1 MKIRK
6 TILTAAILMAAVCL
20 PAQNKSAGINIS
32 IWKDICTQPHDST
45 QTTYVNIGLLSTLNR
60 LNGVGINALGSV
72 VHGDMNGVQ
81 ITGLANLAGG
91 TMRGVQIAGVSN
103 ISGDNT
109 IGLSTAGLVNITGD
123 GTKGVIIA
131 GLTSIGGDNTSGVM
145 MSGFMNV
152 TGNMASG
159 FQFSGAANITGQSYN
174 GMVTS
179 GLLNVVGEDMN
190 GLQIAGIANITAR
203 KLNGLQIALC
213 NYATKAR
220 GLQIGLVNYYRE
232 DMKGL
237 QLGLV
242 NANPDTKVQMMLY
255 GGNSTAANIGVR
267 FKNQL
272 FYTILGVGS
281 MYQDLNDKFSA
292 SASYRAGISFP
303 VYKGLSISG
312 DLGYQHIEAFDNKD
326 EVIPKR
332 LYALQARA
340 NLEYQFTPKF
350 GIFATGGYGLTRF
363 YNKSINYDKG
373 VIIEAGIVLF

>member
-1 MKIRK
+1 MNIKK
-6 TILTAAILMAAVCL
+6 TFLTAAILMAAVCL

-32 IWKDICTQPHDST
+32 IWKDICTQPYDSL

-91 TMRGVQIAGVSN
+91 TMRGVQIAGISN
-103 ISGDNT
+103 ISGNNSV
-109 IGLSTAGLVNITGD
+109 GVSAAGLVNIIGD
-123 GTKGVIIA
+123 GSQGVIIA
-131 GLTSIGGDNTSGVM
+131 GLTSIGGNNTSGVM
-145 MSGFMNV
+145 ISGFMNV

-159 FQFSGAANITGQSYN
+159 LQLSGAANITGQSFN
-174 GMVTS
+174 GLMTS

-190 GLQIAGIANITAR
+190 GLQMAGLVNITAR
-203 KLNGLQIALC
+203 KLNGAQVGLF
-213 NYATKAR
+213 NYATHAR
-220 GLQIGLVNYYRE
+220 GLQIGLVNYYQK

-242 NANPDTKVQMMLY
+242 NANPDTKVQMMVY
-255 GGNSTAANIGVR
+255 GGNVTPANIGVR
-267 FKNQL
+267 FKNEL

-281 MYQDLNDKFSA
+281 FYQNLNDKFSI
-292 SASYRAGISFP
+292 STSYRAGLSFP
-303 VYKGLSISG
+303 LYKGLSISG
-312 DLGYQHIEAFDNKD
+312 DLGFQHIEACSNKD
-326 EVIPKR
+326 EVIPRR

-340 NLEYQFTPKF
+340 NLEYQFTKKF

-363 YNKSINYDKG
+363 YNKSSNYDKG
-373 VIIEAGIVLF
+373 AIVEAGIVLF

>member
-1 MKIRK
+1 MKIKK
-6 TILTAAILMAAVCL
+6 TILTAAILMAAVSL

-45 QTTYVNIGLLSTLNR
+45 QTTYVNIGLLSTMNR

-72 VHGDMNGVQ
+72 VHSDMNGVQ

-91 TMRGVQIAGVSN
+91 TMRGVQLAGISN
-103 ISGDNT
+103 ISGDR
-109 IGLSTAGLVNITGD
+109 AQ
-123 GTKGVIIA
+123 GVVIS
-131 GLTSIGGDNTSGVM
+131 GLTSIGGDNNSGLM
-145 MSGFMNV
+145 ISGFMNV

-159 FQFSGAANITGQSYN
+159 LHFSGAANITGQSFS
-174 GMVTS
+174 GLMAS
-179 GLLNVVGEDMN
+179 GLLNVVGEHMN
-190 GLQIAGIANITAR
+190 GLQMAGIANITAS
-203 KLNGLQIALC
+203 KLNGVQVALC

-220 GLQIGLVNYYRE
+220 GLQIGLVNYYKE
-232 DMKGL
+232 DMKGF

-242 NANPDTKVQMMLY
+242 NANPDTKVQMMVY
-255 GGNSTAANIGVR
+255 GGNTTPANIGVR

-281 MYQDLNDKFSA
+281 MYQGLNDKFSA
-292 SASYRAGISFP
+292 SASYRAGLSFP
-303 VYKGLSISG
+303 LYKGLSISG
-312 DLGYQHIEAFDNKD
+312 DLGFQHIEAFDNKD

-340 NLEYQFTPKF
+340 NLEYQFTKKF

-363 YNKSINYDKG
+363 YNKSSNYDKG
-373 VIIEAGIVLF
+373 AIIEAGIVLF